1 MKIAC
6 ALVSASVLAMSL
18 PVFAQAGGPRRDGNW
33 QITVQM
39 EMPGMPAGMTMPPQ
53 TMTQC
58 ITPQDAAD
66 PSKTIP
72 QQPQGRGGAAQS
84 DCKVSDYKT
93 EGNKV
98 SWKMTCTTPRPVTG
112 TGEFVYEKDS
122 YTGTMTMDM
131 GAGAG
136 RSGAAGG
143 AMTMK
148 MNYTG
153 KRLGDCTK

>member
-1 MKIAC
+1 MKIAY
-6 ALVSASVLAMSL
+6 ALMSASVLAWSL
-18 PVFAQAGGPRRDGNW
+18 PVLAQGPSGVRRDGKW
-33 QITVQM
+33 EITVQM
-39 EMPGMPAGMTMPPQ
+39 EMPGMPAGMTMPPT

-66 PSKTIP
+66 PSKSIP
-72 QQPQGRGGAAQS
+72 QQPPGRGGAGS
-84 DCKVSDYKT
+84 DCKMSDYKA

-98 SWKMTCTTPRPVTG
+98 SWKMACTTPRPVTG

-122 YTGTMTMDM
+122 YTGTMTMNM
-131 GAGAG
+131 GAGRAG
-136 RSGAAGG
+136 APGG

-148 MNYTG
+148 YTG

>member
-1 MKIAC
+1 MKLAY
-6 ALVSASVLAMSL
+6 ALVCASVVALSL
-18 PVFAQAGGPRRDGNW
+18 PVFAQGPGPRRDGNW

-66 PSKTIP
+66 PSKAVP
-72 QQPQGRGGAAQS
+72 QQPQGRGGAQN
-84 DCKVSDYKT
+84 DCKMSDYKV

-98 SWKMTCTTPRPVTG
+98 SWKMACTQPRPVTG
-112 TGEFVYEKDS
+112 TSEFIYEKDS

-131 GAGAG
+131 GAGRAG
-136 RSGAAGG
+136 APGG

-148 MNYTG
+148 YTG